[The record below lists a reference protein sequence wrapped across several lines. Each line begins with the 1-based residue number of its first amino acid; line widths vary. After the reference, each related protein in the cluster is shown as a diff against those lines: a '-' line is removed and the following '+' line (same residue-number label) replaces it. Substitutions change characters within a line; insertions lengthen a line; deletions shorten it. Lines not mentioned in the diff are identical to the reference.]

1 MLNCQLGV
9 LWMKYLGISF
19 SVTKLGMT
27 AFVEGMTRFHQESPH
42 EKGNISLSLSLS
54 LSLSWETNP
63 YIHLPN

>member
-1 MLNCQLGV
+1 
-9 LWMKYLGISF
+9 MKYLGISF

-54 LSLSWETNP
+54 WETNP